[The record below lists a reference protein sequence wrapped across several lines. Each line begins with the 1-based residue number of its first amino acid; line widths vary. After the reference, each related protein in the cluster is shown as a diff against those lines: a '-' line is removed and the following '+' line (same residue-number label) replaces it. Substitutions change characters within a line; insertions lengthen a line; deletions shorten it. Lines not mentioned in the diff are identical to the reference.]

1 MSSFVMRSVTVE
13 FFSSIEDAQNELQN
27 FRNRAVLVFTG
38 SKGPGGADEAPIF
51 SQNIRIEAVTSS
63 ADLSTWS
70 YVEVP
75 FWEE

>member
-1 MSSFVMRSVTVE
+1 MSGFTMRSLTVQ
-13 FFSSIEDAQNELQN
+13 FFNSIEDAQTELQN
-27 FRNRAVLVFTG
+27 FRNRAVLIFTG
-38 SKGPGGADEAPIF
+38 SEGPGGANEAPIF